1 VGNSLKGRLG
11 LAVERTSVIRRLA
24 EDAKLTGEPLQIVA
38 ILHAHR
44 DVVKLLKKLV

>member
-1 VGNSLKGRLG
+1 MNPPALLG
-11 LAVERTSVIRRLA
+11 APYKET
-24 EDAKLTGEPLQIVA
+24 KPLQIVA